1 MSALSPFH
9 EPANNGMTRTLKRFA
24 LPLLM
29 AGAVVLGAC
38 GGGATSG
45 AQAAP
50 GGPAPQRVR
59 RSNPNVLTQE
69 EIEAN
74 RNQAQNLYDLVQ
86 RLRPRWLLART
97 VTNSATAGVVVFFNE
112 QRMGGVDVLRSLPL
126 SSVESLRYLDAT
138 AARGELPLANGI
150 MVDGAIVV
158 RTRPTS

>member
-1 MSALSPFH
+1 
-9 EPANNGMTRTLKRFA
+9 MTRTLKRFT

-50 GGPAPQRVR
+50 GNPAPQRATR
-59 RSNPNVLTQE
+59 RSNPNLLTQE

-97 VTNSATAGVVVFFNE
+97 VTNSTTAGVVVFFNE

-138 AARGELPLANGI
+138 AARGELPLTNGM
-150 MVDGAIVV
+150 MVDGAIIV

>member
-1 MSALSPFH
+1 
-9 EPANNGMTRTLKRFA
+9 MTRTLKRFA

-50 GGPAPQRVR
+50 AGPAPQRAPR
-59 RSNPNVLTQE
+59 RSNPNVITQE
-69 EIEAN
+69 EIEAS
-74 RNQAQNLYDLVQ
+74 RLQAQNLYDLVQ

-112 QRMGGVDVLRSLPL
+112 QRMGGVDALRQMPIG
-126 SSVESLRYLDAT
+126 SVESLRYLDAT
-138 AARGELPLANGI
+138 AARGELPLAGGM
-150 MVDGAIVV
+150 MVDGAIII
-158 RTRPTS
+158 RTHATN